1 MKKILIL
8 GSRGFIGNRVAQFA
22 LLNDYAVHGID
33 LVEYENS
40 IYPYKK
46 LSISS
51 IDFIDYLA
59 QNKFDI
65 IINCAGSGNVGYS
78 IDHPLSDFELN
89 TKTVFYVL
97 ESIRL
102 HQPNCRYIHLS
113 SAAVY
118 GNPHQLPISENSPMS
133 PISPYGFHKW
143 QSEII
148 CREYAELFNIPILI
162 LRPFSVYGPGLRK
175 QLLWDI
181 FQQTKNRDSIE
192 LWGSGQETRDF
203 IHIDDLCQIILK
215 ISIQELPALEVLNIA
230 TGKSI
235 SVSRISALLI
245 KNLQIKKQ
253 ITFNQIDK
261 KGYPSLWEADVSKL
275 AKYGITANISI
286 EEGIAGTATWLLSNE
301 Q

>member
-1 MKKILIL
+1 M
-8 GSRGFIGNRVAQFA
+8 
-22 LLNDYAVHGID
+22 LNNYAVHGID
-33 LVEYENS
+33 LVEHENS

-51 IDFIDYLA
+51 IDFIDFLS
-59 QNKFDI
+59 QHKFDT

-78 IDHPLSDFELN
+78 INHPLSDFELN

-97 ESIRL
+97 EAIRL

-148 CREYAELFNIPILI
+148 CKEYADLFNIPVLI

-181 FQQTKNRDSIE
+181 FQQTKNRDSIQ
-192 LWGSGQETRDF
+192 LWGSGEETRDF

-215 ISIQELPALEVLNIA
+215 ISTQELPSFDVLNIA

-235 SVSRISALLI
+235 SVSRIAALLI
-245 KNLQIKKQ
+245 RSLQIKKE
-253 ITFNQIDK
+253 ITFNQIHK

-275 AKYGITANISI
+275 EKYGIMANISI
-286 EEGIAGTATWLLSNE
+286 EEGIADTATWLLSNE
-301 Q
+301 H